1 MEPYPRRDSHFAHR
15 FVRVLHKSC
24 AAQDIGTQACYL
36 LCVIAHTE
44 DAARYRGPAR
54 FWNSQL
60 METLGFTSPK
70 QLDNAR
76 DAAIEAGWLHYD
88 RAGNR
93 QVGEYFVTIPNHFI
107 GINDAPIEPLNHSP
121 GGTNNGKISGTKV
134 KRKRERIGNGSR
146 NESETESGKPPIP
159 LPVPIPVPIPKEE
172 GAAVAASPCSVKG
185 KEILVP
191 ENINTTEARAALAEW
206 LAYKRSRGQGYK
218 ATGHIEKKLAELAPA
233 GPAAFIAA
241 VNHCIGS
248 NYDGLFPAK
257 ETKNGKPSTLP
268 IGPGQRH
275 DASSELSW
283 E

>member
-1 MEPYPRRDSHFAHR
+1 MEVYPPRDSHFAHR

-93 QVGEYFVTIPNHFI
+93 QVGEYFVSIPEHFLSI
-107 GINDAPIEPLNHSP
+107 TDAPIEPANHSRS
-121 GGTNNGKISGTKV
+121 GKNKGKNRGTKV
-134 KRKRERIGNGSR
+134 KRKAERIGNGSG
-146 NESETESGKPPIP
+146 NESETESGKPSN
-159 LPVPIPVPIPKEE
+159 PIPVPIPFPIPKDTVHQAWNSTPGVVQIRSITKSREQHLAARLKEPAWPWE
-172 GAAVAASPCSVKG
+172 
-185 KEILVP
+185 E
-191 ENINTTEARAALAEW
+191 ALAKFPLKCFASDPGGWQPTFDWFIRPDTVTAILEGKYDW
-206 LAYKRSRGQGYK
+206 
-218 ATGHIEKKLAELAPA
+218 TKKE
-233 GPAAFIAA
+233 
-241 VNHCIGS
+241 NQ
-248 NYDGLFPAK
+248 
-257 ETKNGKPSTLP
+257 NGKPATLP
-268 IGPGQRH
+268 IGDGQRH
-275 DASSELSW
+275 NPGAELAW